1 MKTDKNSRQ
10 LWGEIIK
17 KNAILLAALCLYIL
31 ITKLLGIGCP
41 ILYFF
46 KVPCPTCGVTR
57 AMLSLLVLDFKGY
70 CNYNFM
76 ALPLCAAVL
85 LLLNIDVIKY
95 KKLAYAV
102 SFGIIIINFIVY
114 AFNLI
119 A

>member
-1 MKTDKNSRQ
+1 MKTDKKSRQ

-17 KNAILLAALCLYIL
+17 KNTVFLVAICLYIL
-31 ITKLLGIGCP
+31 ITKLFGIGCP
-41 ILYFF
+41 ILYLF

-57 AMLSLLVLDFKGY
+57 AMMSLLVLDFKGY
-70 CNYNFM
+70 FNYNFM
-76 ALPLCAAVL
+76 ALPLCVAVL

-102 SFGIIIINFIVY
+102 SGGIIIINLVVY
-114 AFNLI
+114 VFNLI